1 MSIFDSLGNRAQQG
15 QQGQQMNPQAMQNE
29 LGSIKADP
37 GKYLQGHGFSVP
49 AGMTD
54 PKQITQ
60 HLLRTGQVGS
70 PRLQQVMR
78 MLGR

>member
-1 MSIFDSLGNRAQQG
+1 MSIFDSLGNRA

-37 GKYLQGHGFSVP
+37 GKYLQGHGFSIP

>member
-1 MSIFDSLGNRAQQG
+1 MSIFDSLGARAQQG
-15 QQGQQMNPQAMQNE
+15 QQMNQQTMQTE
-29 LGSIKADP
+29 IGSLKADP
-37 GKYLQGHGFSVP
+37 GKYLQGHGFSIP

>member
-1 MSIFDSLGNRAQQG
+1 MSIFERLGQRG
-15 QQGQQMNPQAMQNE
+15 QPQQMDQRAMQAE

-37 GKYLQGHGFSVP
+37 GKYLKGHGFSIP

>member
-15 QQGQQMNPQAMQNE
+15 QQGQQMNPQTMQNE

-37 GKYLQGHGFSVP
+37 GKYLQGHGYKIP

>member
-1 MSIFDSLGNRAQQG
+1 MSIFDSLGTRAQQG
-15 QQGQQMNPQAMQNE
+15 QQMNQQTMQTE
-29 LGSIKADP
+29 IGSLKADP
-37 GKYLQGHGFSVP
+37 GKYLQGHGFSIP

>member
-1 MSIFDSLGNRAQQG
+1 MSIFESLGQRS
-15 QQGQQMNPQAMQNE
+15 QQGQQMNPQTMQHE

-37 GKYLQGHGFSVP
+37 GKYLKGHGFNIP

>member
-1 MSIFDSLGNRAQQG
+1 MSIFDSLGTRA

>member
-1 MSIFDSLGNRAQQG
+1 MSIFESLGQRAQQG
-15 QQGQQMNPQAMQNE
+15 QQMNQQTMQSE

-37 GKYLQGHGFSVP
+37 GKYLQGHGYKIP

>member
-1 MSIFDSLGNRAQQG
+1 MSIFESLGNRS

-37 GKYLQGHGFSVP
+37 GKYLQGHGYKIP

>member
-1 MSIFDSLGNRAQQG
+1 MSIFESLGQRG
-15 QQGQQMNPQAMQNE
+15 QPQQMDQRAMQAE

-37 GKYLQGHGFSVP
+37 GKYLKGHGFNIP

>member
-15 QQGQQMNPQAMQNE
+15 QQMNQQTMQNE

-37 GKYLQGHGFSVP
+37 GKYLQGHGYKIP

>member
-37 GKYLQGHGFSVP
+37 GKYLQGHGYKIP

>member
-1 MSIFDSLGNRAQQG
+1 MSIFDSLGQRAQP
-15 QQGQQMNPQAMQNE
+15 QQMDQRAMQAE

-37 GKYLQGHGFSVP
+37 GKYLKGHGFNIP

>member
-15 QQGQQMNPQAMQNE
+15 QQMNQQTMQSE

-37 GKYLQGHGFSVP
+37 GKYLQGHGYKIP

>member
-1 MSIFDSLGNRAQQG
+1 MSIFESLGNRAQRPQMD
-15 QQGQQMNPQAMQNE
+15 QQSMQKE
-29 LGSIKADP
+29 IGTIKADP
-37 GKYLQGHGFSVP
+37 AKYLKGYGFSIP
-49 AGMTD
+49 SGMTD

>member
-1 MSIFDSLGNRAQQG
+1 MSIFESLGQRG
-15 QQGQQMNPQAMQNE
+15 QPQQMDQRAMQAE
-29 LGSIKADP
+29 LGNIKADP
-37 GKYLQGHGFSVP
+37 GKYLKGHGFSIP

>member
-1 MSIFDSLGNRAQQG
+1 MSIFDSLGNRA

-37 GKYLQGHGFSVP
+37 GKYLQGHGYKIP

>member
-1 MSIFDSLGNRAQQG
+1 MSIFESLGQRRQP
-15 QQGQQMNPQAMQNE
+15 QQMDQRAMQAE
-29 LGSIKADP
+29 LGNIKADP
-37 GKYLQGHGFSVP
+37 GKYLKGHGFSIP

>member
-1 MSIFDSLGNRAQQG
+1 MSIFESLGQRAQP
-15 QQGQQMNPQAMQNE
+15 QQMDQRTMQAE
-29 LGSIKADP
+29 LGNIKADP
-37 GKYLQGHGFSVP
+37 GKYLKGHGFNIP

>member
-1 MSIFDSLGNRAQQG
+1 MSIFESLGQRG
-15 QQGQQMNPQAMQNE
+15 QPQQMDQRTMQAE

-37 GKYLQGHGFSVP
+37 GKYLKGHGFNIP